1 MKRLEPNKPAQI
13 PTREPVSTVEP
24 VKAAKPTLT
33 PKTEKNIPNAVKTDN
48 PYLNTITNVTEKT
61 KAEKRLGENITFV
74 NNKGNL
80 TKATRKEYIEDM
92 EEVVLTVLN

>member
-1 MKRLEPNKPAQI
+1 M
-13 PTREPVSTVEP
+13 
-24 VKAAKPTLT
+24 
-33 PKTEKNIPNAVKTDN
+33 
-48 PYLNTITNVTEKT
+48 NTITNVTEKT

-92 EEVVLTVLN
+92 AMIDGSQIKTTQKLRTNGGKTFEVNEYRVYKTPI